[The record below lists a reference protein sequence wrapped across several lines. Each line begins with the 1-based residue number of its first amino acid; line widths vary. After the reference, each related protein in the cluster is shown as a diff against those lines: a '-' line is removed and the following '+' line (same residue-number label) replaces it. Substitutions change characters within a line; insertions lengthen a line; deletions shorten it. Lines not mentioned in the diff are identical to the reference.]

1 MSLLY
6 LFLFSRLLYIPTI
19 NNIYHPLPQRLKP
32 ITDTISPRQRN
43 TAASARFR
51 AKKKRREQSLER
63 GAREKRE
70 QLEQLEGRIREL
82 EVENGWLRDLIMET
96 TGTKGKGKE
105 KENEKEKDG
114 DGYNEDEA
122 EGIVVQERERRGR
135 ERKDGVGT
143 RG

>member
-1 MSLLY
+1 MLNAL
-6 LFLFSRLLYIPTI
+6 
-19 NNIYHPLPQRLKP
+19 
-32 ITDTISPRQRN
+32 SPFRQALTSPHRQRN

-70 QLEQLEGRIREL
+70 RLRELEARIREL

-96 TGTKGKGKE
+96 TGGKRKGKE
-105 KENEKEKDG
+105 KEEGSDKLEEQDVQ
-114 DGYNEDEA
+114 DE
-122 EGIVVQERERRGR
+122 ERKGR

-143 RG
+143 